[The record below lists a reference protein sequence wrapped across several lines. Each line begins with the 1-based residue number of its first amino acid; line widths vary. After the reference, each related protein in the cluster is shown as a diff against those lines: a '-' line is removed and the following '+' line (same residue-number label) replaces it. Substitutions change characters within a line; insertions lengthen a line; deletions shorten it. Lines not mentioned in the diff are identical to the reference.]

1 MKTYRRF
8 QIIVATIGLITA
20 LSMCGNDAN
29 ANSENFVPAF
39 MLVLLSGVML
49 LNYQLSANEERE
61 EEIESID
68 TEEADRDNR
77 Y

>member
-1 MKTYRRF
+1 MKMYRRF
-8 QIIVATIGLITA
+8 QIIIATIGLITA

-29 ANSENFVPAF
+29 ANSEHFVPAF

-49 LNYQLSANEERE
+49 LNFQLSANEERE

-68 TEEADRDNR
+68 AEEVDRDN
-77 Y
+77 

>member
-1 MKTYRRF
+1 MKMYRRF
-8 QIIVATIGLITA
+8 QIIIATVGLITA

-49 LNYQLSANEERE
+49 LNFQLSSKGCRE
-61 EEIESID
+61 EEIEEVKA
-68 TEEADRDNR
+68 EEVD
-77 Y
+77 YY